1 MLSCGMLTSL
11 ADSIAAFS
19 RMLPFGS
26 PLPFLAATVISR
38 RILEKSL
45 PRCTSALPF
54 LRLICDHRE
63 CPDICR
69 PLDGG
74 PGWPPSPQIFGP
86 PRRSRG
92 GPRHRALFDRQCSLE
107 ALHSPETALA
117 ADQRGLPAPPLGLGA
132 RRERPGRS
140 RAQIVAQVH
149 VGDVGGARVAHLTR
163 PRLLGQDLDAD
174 LERRGAHVVE

>member
-1 MLSCGMLTSL
+1 MFSWGMFASL
-11 ADSIAAFS
+11 AISVAALR
-19 RMLPFGS
+19 RMLALGS
-26 PLPFLAATVISR
+26 PPPFFAATVISR
-38 RILEKSL
+38 RIFEKSL

-63 CPDICR
+63 CPDICC

-92 GPRHRALFDRQCSLE
+92 GPRHRAVFDRQCSLE
-107 ALHSPETALA
+107 ALHSPEPALA
-117 ADQRGLPAPPLGLGA
+117 ADPRGLPAPPPGHRA

-140 RAQIVAQVH
+140 PAPIVAPGH
-149 VGDVGGARVAHLTR
+149 VGGV
-163 PRLLGQDLDAD
+163 
-174 LERRGAHVVE
+174 